1 MKFIQHVLLFIL
13 LSVSLVVCGQPAG
26 YSSLPYFCGFENP
39 EDTMGTYG
47 WKFEKRAKVGHTF
60 AIGNAVHRMGSNA
73 MYVSTDSAKT
83 AGYSFTASGS
93 VVIAYK
99 SFYLAAG
106 KYDLMFEYRMQG
118 EDHEESDVMRVA
130 FLKGNKPTTTS
141 MGTFP
146 QYALDNKFVSSN
158 GEEVFKTSL
167 WAQVEGQVE
176 APDSGY
182 YYLVFLFKEDG
193 DKNIYAP
200 GPCIDNIQFDRAK
213 SPNACATKPTNILID
228 KEATGIK
235 LSWTGRATEY
245 EIMYN
250 RISSLKD
257 TAVTTIK
264 GITTTEYSIP
274 YAAIAEGVYNFR
286 IRALCANDTSMW
298 VDKANYIVYDDAKH
312 CLNYMDFSNDATSC
326 YFGTFDSPKEQNR
339 PIDYGYES
347 RHSIH
352 TVHYMQDEYDR
363 LTGYQLKTV
372 PEGEMASVRLGN
384 WTEGPHGDS
393 PTSDHGSPS
402 GVIEYTYTIPKDKSV
417 LLLKYAAVL
426 QYASHHAPEE
436 QTSIKVEIV
445 NTSIGRERVLACASA
460 DFNAR
465 DVSEGNTR
473 GWKTYQPK
481 EGEVISHE
489 CPIKWLDWTTL
500 GINLA
505 DHMGTTVKIRIK
517 LTACVANYHFAY
529 GYFVLDC
536 TEGEIEG
543 MSCTEKA
550 DTLFVPSGFKYL
562 WYEQGDV
569 NKTPLSTEQYFVVP
583 ENSINSYSV
592 DLIYPEDNG
601 CYFTLNANVW
611 PRIPQVGMDYVVK
624 PQNCVNYVELINKSK
639 MIDLK
644 MDEKGNVIDT
654 LDVASS
660 VASVKDYY
668 FEIRSN
674 KNTVFENGMTASS
687 DPSMRIIVPNEG
699 DTFVVVVK
707 GMFNACEDIKEYE
720 LSVPELQPSFAETIH
735 YVCDGN
741 EVVFNGKTYTE
752 PGVYI
757 DTLQSVYG
765 CDSIL
770 QLTLE
775 TLVADTIR
783 IDTTICSAALPFMW
797 FTSSERPEMITTS
810 GIHEKAVPSSL
821 GCDSLYYIL
830 NLEVL
835 ESLVIKID
843 EWPKEICAD
852 DEFFEIG
859 YDVLEGKVS
868 GYSIR
873 YSPKSKGVGFEDVEV
888 EYEGDAETIVI
899 DLPEGLR
906 PDKYD
911 AIIIFNNM
919 ECGNAEVGLSFD
931 VLYSSS
937 VIAQRW
943 NDVLAVKN
951 SDYNG
956 GYEFVSYQWF
966 LNGMPLEGFA
976 TSQYYTGAG
985 LDFNGEYQVLLT
997 RADDGISAFT
1007 CSFVPT
1013 EFSKEELENTG
1024 VVVFASDVINVETPK
1039 AAKCYVY
1046 SMSGLLYSLSD
1057 LEEGVNIIDMP
1068 KDAGVYIMQFNYLD
1082 GDVEIR
1088 KIVVGKI

>member
-1 MKFIQHVLLFIL
+1 MKFIQHTLLLVLLL
-13 LSVSLVVCGQPAG
+13 VSLMVCGQPAG

-39 EDTMGTYG
+39 EDTAGTFG

-60 AIGNAVHRMGSNA
+60 AVGEAVHRMGSHA

-83 AGYSFTASGS
+83 AGYSYLASGS

-118 EDHEESDVMRVA
+118 EDHEDSDVMRVA

-146 QYALDNKFVSSN
+146 QYALDNKFVSSK

-167 WAQVEGQVE
+167 WTQVEGQVV

-193 DKNIYAP
+193 DKNVYAP
-200 GPCIDNIQFDRAK
+200 GPCIDNIQFDCAK
-213 SPNACATKPTNILID
+213 SPNSCATKPSNILID

-286 IRALCANDTSMW
+286 IRALCENDTSMW
-298 VDKANYIVYDDAKH
+298 VEKANYIVYDDAKH
-312 CLNYMDFSNDATSC
+312 CLNYMDFTNDATAC
-326 YFGTFDSPKEQNR
+326 FFGTFDSPKEQNR
-339 PIDYGYES
+339 AIDYGYES

-402 GVIEYTYTIPKDKSV
+402 GVIEYTYTIPEDKSV

-426 QYASHHAPEE
+426 QYAAHHAPDE

-445 NTSIGRERVLACASA
+445 NTAIGRERVLACASA

-505 DHMGTTVKIRIK
+505 DYMGTTVKIRIK

-550 DTLFVPSGFKYL
+550 DTLYVPAGFNYL
-562 WYEQGDV
+562 WYVQGDA
-569 NKTPLSTEQYFVVP
+569 NKTPVSTEQYFVVP
-583 ENSINSYSV
+583 EDEITSYSV

-611 PRIPQVGMDYVVK
+611 PRVPKVGMDYAVK
-624 PQNCVNYVELINKSK
+624 PENCVNYVELLNKSK
-639 MIDLK
+639 MVDLK
-644 MDEKGNVIDT
+644 MDKDGNVTDT
-654 LDVASS
+654 LDVATS
-660 VASVKDYY
+660 VATIKDYY
-668 FEIRSN
+668 FEIRSE
-674 KNTVFENGMTASS
+674 KNTLFENGTTIAS
-687 DPSMRIIVPNEG
+687 DPSMRIIAPNEG
-699 DTFVVVVK
+699 DTFVVVMK
-707 GMFNACEDIKEYE
+707 GMFNTCEDIKEYT
-720 LSVPELQPSFAETIH
+720 LKVPKLQPSFAETVR
-735 YVCDGN
+735 YVCDGS
-741 EVVFNGKTYTE
+741 EVVFNGKIYTE
-752 PGVYI
+752 PGEYI
-757 DTLQSVYG
+757 DTLQSVHG

-770 QLTLE
+770 QLTLK
-775 TLVADTIR
+775 TLVADTIVV
-783 IDTTICSAALPFMW
+783 DSMICTSMLPFVWNVAAEYDTLMQ
-797 FTSSERPEMITTS
+797 T
-810 GIHEKAVPSSL
+810 GVYEKGVASSL

-830 NLEVL
+830 NLNVL
-835 ESLVIKID
+835 ESLVLNFD
-843 EWPKEICAD
+843 MPTICAD
-852 DEFFEIG
+852 DDKVEID
-859 YDVLEGKVS
+859 YTLNSGKLT
-868 GYSIR
+868 GYSVA
-873 YSPKSKGVGFEDVEV
+873 YSDKAKSAGFKDVEV
-888 EYEGDAETIVI
+888 LDSLGEVEFIELDV
-899 DLPEGLR
+899 PEKVR
-906 PDKYD
+906 PDSYEAKFTFYNSD
-911 AIIIFNNM
+911 
-919 ECGNAEVGLSFD
+919 CGDLDTTLVFD
-931 VLYSSS
+931 VLYPDTI
-937 VIAQRW
+937 IAQRW

-956 GYEFVSYQWF
+956 GYEFVAYQWF
-966 LNGMPLEGFA
+966 LNGQPLEGFTA
-976 TSQYYTGAG
+976 SQYYTGAD

-997 RADDGISAFT
+997 RADDGVSAYT
-1007 CSFVPT
+1007 CSITPVK
-1013 EFSKEELENTG
+1013 FSESEIKNSG
-1024 VVVFASDVINVETPK
+1024 VVIFASDVINVKIPM
-1039 AAKCYVY
+1039 AAKCRVY
-1046 SMSGLLYSLSD
+1046 NMAGALYSVFD
-1057 LEEGVNIIDMP
+1057 LTEGENIIDMP
-1068 KDAGVYIMQFNYLD
+1068 REAGVYVMQFNYLD
-1082 GDVEIR
+1082 GNVEVR
-1088 KIVVGKI
+1088 KIVIGKK

>member
-1 MKFIQHVLLFIL
+1 MKFIQHTLLLIL
-13 LSVSLVVCGQPAG
+13 LSVSLMVCGQPAG
-26 YSSLPYFCGFENP
+26 YTSLPYFCGFENP
-39 EDTMGTYG
+39 EDTAGTFG
-47 WKFEKRAKVGHTF
+47 WKFEKRAKIGHTF
-60 AIGNAVHRMGSNA
+60 VVGEAVHRMGSHA
-73 MYVSTDSAKT
+73 MYVSTDAGET
-83 AGYSFTASGS
+83 AGYSFTTSGS

-99 SFYLAAG
+99 AFYLDKG
-106 KYDLMFEYRMQG
+106 TYDLMFEYRMQG

-130 FLKGNKPTTTS
+130 FLKGTKPTTTA

-146 QYALDNKFVSSN
+146 SYALDNKFVSSK

-167 WAQVEGQVE
+167 WTQVEGQVV

-182 YYLVFLFKEDG
+182 YYLAFVFKEDG

-200 GPCIDNIQFDRAK
+200 GPCVDNIQFDRAK
-213 SPNACATKPTNILID
+213 SPTACATKPSNILID
-228 KEATGIK
+228 KEPTGIK
-235 LSWTGRATEY
+235 LSWSGRATEY

-250 RISSLKD
+250 KVSSLKD
-257 TAVTTIK
+257 TAVTIIK

-274 YAAIAEGVYNFR
+274 YSVIPEGVYNFR

-298 VDKANYIVYDDAKH
+298 IEKANYIVYEDAKH
-312 CLNYMDFSNDATSC
+312 CLNYMDFTNDATKC
-326 YFGTFDSPKEQNR
+326 YFGVFDNPREQNR
-339 PIDYGYES
+339 VIDYGYES

-384 WTEGPHGDS
+384 WTEGGHGDS
-393 PTSDHGSPS
+393 PASGKGSPS
-402 GVIEYTYTIPKDKSV
+402 GVIEYTYTIPEDKSV

-426 QYASHHAPEE
+426 QYAAHHAPEE

-445 NTSIGRERVLACASA
+445 NTAVGRERVLACASA

-481 EGEVISHE
+481 EGEVLDAD

-505 DHMGTTVKIRIK
+505 DYMGATVKIRIK

-543 MSCTEKA
+543 MSCSEKA
-550 DTLFVPSGFKYL
+550 DTLFVPAGFNYL
-562 WYEQGDV
+562 WYVQGDA
-569 NKTPLSTEQYFVVP
+569 NKTPISTEQYFVVP
-583 ENSINSYSV
+583 EDDINSYSV

-611 PRIPQVGMDYVVK
+611 PRVPQVGMDYTVN
-624 PQNCVNYVELINKSK
+624 PQNCVNYVELTNKSK

-644 MDEKGNVIDT
+644 MDNEGNVIDT
-654 LDVASS
+654 LDVAPS
-660 VASVKDYY
+660 VASIKDYY

-674 KNTVFENGMTASS
+674 KNTVFENGTTMSS
-687 DPSMRIIVPNEG
+687 DPSMRIIAPNEG
-699 DTFVVVVK
+699 DTFVVVMK
-707 GMFNACEDIKEYE
+707 GMFNACEDIREYE
-720 LSVPELQPSFAETIH
+720 LNVPKLQPTFVETVR
-735 YVCDGN
+735 YVCDGS
-741 EVVFNGKTYTE
+741 EVVFNGKTYTK
-752 PGVYI
+752 PGEYI
-757 DTLQSVYG
+757 DTLQSIHG

-770 QLTLE
+770 KLTLE

-783 IDTTICSAALPFMW
+783 MDTTICSAELPFLW
-797 FTSSERPEMITTS
+797 VVGLDRPEMIDSS
-810 GIHEKAVPSSL
+810 GVYEKAIPSSL

-830 NLEVL
+830 NIEVL

-843 EWPKEICAD
+843 EWPKQICAD
-852 DEFFEIG
+852 DDLFEIG

-873 YSPKSKGVGFEDVEV
+873 YSPKSKDVGFEDTEV
-888 EYEGDAETIVI
+888 EFEGEAENIVI
-899 DLPEGLR
+899 DLPERIR

-911 AIIIFNNM
+911 AVVIFNNM

-931 VLYSSS
+931 VLYPDTI
-937 VIAQRW
+937 IAQRW
-943 NDVLAVKN
+943 NDVLALKN
-951 SDYNG
+951 ADYNG
-956 GYEFVSYQWF
+956 GYEFISYQWF
-966 LNGMPLEGFA
+966 LNGQPLEGFTA
-976 TSQYYTGAG
+976 SQYYTGSD
-985 LDFNGEYQVLLT
+985 LDFEGEYQVLVT
-997 RADDGISAFT
+997 RADDGVSAFT
-1007 CSFVPT
+1007 CSVVPVQY
-1013 EFSKEELENTG
+1013 SQEEIENSG
-1024 VVVFASDVINVETPK
+1024 VLVFTSDVINLETPK

-1046 SMSGLLYSLSD
+1046 SMSGLLYSVSD
-1057 LEEGVNIIDMP
+1057 LTEGVNVIDMP
-1068 KDAGVYIMQFNYLD
+1068 NEAGVYIMQFNYLD
-1082 GDVEIR
+1082 GDVELR
-1088 KIVVGKI
+1088 KIVVGKK

>member
-1 MKFIQHVLLFIL
+1 MKIIKRVLLLFVL
-13 LSVSLVVCGQPAG
+13 LSVGVMLHGQQAG
-26 YSSLPYFCGFENP
+26 YTPLPYFCGFENP

-60 AIGNAVHRMGSNA
+60 AVGEAVHRMGSHA

-83 AGYSFTASGS
+83 TGYSFTTSGS

-99 SFYLAAG
+99 SFYLEKG
-106 KYDLMFEYRMQG
+106 TYDLMFEYRMQG

-146 QYALDNKFVSSN
+146 QYALDNKFVSSK
-158 GEEVFKTSL
+158 GDEVFKTSL
-167 WAQVEGQVE
+167 WTQVEGQVT
-176 APDSGY
+176 APEDGY

-200 GPCIDNIQFDRAK
+200 GPCIDNIQFDRSK

-235 LSWTGRATEY
+235 LSWTGKATEY

-250 RISSLKD
+250 RVSSLKD
-257 TAVTTIK
+257 TAVVTIK

-274 YAAIAEGVYNFR
+274 YATIPEGVYNFR

-298 VDKANYIVYDDAKH
+298 VEKANYIVYDDAKH
-312 CLNYMDFSNDATSC
+312 CLNYMDFTNDATAC
-326 YFGTFDSPKEQNR
+326 FFGTFESPKEQNR
-339 PIDYGYES
+339 AIDYGYES

-363 LTGYQLKTV
+363 LTGYKLKTV

-402 GVIEYTYTIPKDKSV
+402 GVIEYTYTIPEDKSV

-445 NTSIGRERVLACASA
+445 NTAVGRERVLACASA

-473 GWKTYQPK
+473 GWQTYQPK
-481 EGEVISHE
+481 EGEVISAE
-489 CPIKWLDWTTL
+489 CPVKWLDWTTL

-543 MSCTEKA
+543 MSCTERA
-550 DTLFVPSGFKYL
+550 DTLYAPAGFDYL
-562 WYEQGDV
+562 WYVQGDAS
-569 NKTPLSTEQYFVVP
+569 KTPVSTERSFIVP
-583 ENSINSYSV
+583 EDNISSYSV
-592 DLIYPEDNG
+592 DVIYPEDNG

-611 PRIPQVGMDYVVK
+611 PRVPKVGMNYTHK
-624 PQNCVNYVELINKSK
+624 PQDCVNYIELLDQSK

-644 MDEKGNVIDT
+644 MDKEGNVIDT
-654 LDVASS
+654 MDVPSETASI
-660 VASVKDYY
+660 KDYY
-668 FEIRSN
+668 LEIKSQN
-674 KNTVFENGMTASS
+674 GTTFENGLTISS
-687 DPSMRIIVPNEG
+687 DPTMRIIAPNEG
-699 DTFVVVVK
+699 DTFTLLIR
-707 GMFNACEDIKEYE
+707 GMFNTCEDVKEIE
-720 LSVPELQPSFAETIH
+720 IEAPAIGAIFGEEHH
-735 YVCDGN
+735 YICEGS
-741 EVVFNGKTYTE
+741 EVEFNGKKYSE
-752 PGVYI
+752 AGVYT
-757 DTLQSVYG
+757 DTLKSVWCG

-775 TLVADTIR
+775 TLLADTIV
-783 IDTTICSAALPFMW
+783 IDTMVCTANLPFVW
-797 FTSSERPEMITTS
+797 NVGTESETLTQS
-810 GIHEKAVPSSL
+810 GVYEKGVASVL
-821 GCDSLYYIL
+821 GCDSLYYVL
-830 NLEVL
+830 NLDVL
-835 ESLVIKID
+835 ESLVLKFDI
-843 EWPKEICAD
+843 PTICAD
-852 DEFFEIG
+852 DEIVEID
-859 YDVLEGKVS
+859 YTVSSGKLT
-868 GYSIR
+868 GYSMV
-873 YSPKSKGVGFEDVEV
+873 YSDKAKKVGFEDVEV
-888 EYEGDAETIVI
+888 LDSVGALESIELI
-899 DLPEGLR
+899 LPEKVR
-906 PDKYD
+906 PDNYEVEVTFYNSD
-911 AIIIFNNM
+911 
-919 ECGNAEVGLSFD
+919 CGNVDTTLVFD
-931 VLYSSS
+931 VLYPDS

-956 GYEFVSYQWF
+956 GYEFVAYQWF
-966 LNGMPLEGFA
+966 LNGQPLEGF
-976 TSQYYTGAG
+976 TSSQYYTGLD
-985 LDFNGEYQVLLT
+985 LDFSGEYQVLLT
-997 RADDGISAFT
+997 RKDDGVSVMT
-1007 CSFVPT
+1007 CGIVPT
-1013 EFSKEELENTG
+1013 EFAEEVLNNIGTLVFRND
-1024 VVVFASDVINVETPK
+1024 VVEVSSAQQARGYI
-1039 AAKCYVY
+1039 
-1046 SMSGLLYSLSD
+1046 YSLSGLIYSTFD
-1057 LEEGVNIIDMP
+1057 LEEGNNFVQMP
-1068 KDAGVYIMQFNYLD
+1068 SQAGLYIMVIE
-1082 GDVEIR
+1082 GVEAQ
-1088 KIVVGKI
+1088 KILVE

>member
-83 AGYSFTASGS
+83 AGYSFTTSGS

-146 QYALDNKFVSSN
+146 QYAIDNKFVSSK

-213 SPNACATKPTNILID
+213 SPNSCATKPSNILID

-235 LSWTGRATEY
+235 LSWTGKATEY

-257 TAVTTIK
+257 TAVVTIK
-264 GITTTEYSIP
+264 GIATTEYSIP
-274 YAAIAEGVYNFR
+274 YSTIPEGVYNFR

-298 VDKANYIVYDDAKH
+298 VEKANYIVYDDAKH
-312 CLNYMDFSNDATSC
+312 CLNYMDFTNDATAC
-326 YFGTFDSPKEQNR
+326 YFGIFDSPKEQNR
-339 PIDYGYES
+339 AIDYGYES

-402 GVIEYTYTIPKDKSV
+402 GVIEYTYTIPEDKSV

-426 QYASHHAPEE
+426 QYAAHHAPDE

-505 DHMGTTVKIRIK
+505 DYMGTTVKIRIK

-550 DTLFVPSGFKYL
+550 DTLYVPAGFNYL
-562 WYEQGDV
+562 WYVQGDA
-569 NKTPLSTEQYFVVP
+569 NKTPVSTEQYFVVP
-583 ENSINSYSV
+583 EDEITSYSV

-611 PRIPQVGMDYVVK
+611 PRVPKVGMDYAVK
-624 PQNCVNYVELINKSK
+624 PENCVNYVELLNKSK
-639 MIDLK
+639 MVDLK
-644 MDEKGNVIDT
+644 MDKDGNVTDT
-654 LDVASS
+654 LDVATS
-660 VASVKDYY
+660 VATIKDYY
-668 FEIRSN
+668 FEIRSE
-674 KNTVFENGMTASS
+674 KNTLFENGTTIAS
-687 DPSMRIIVPNEG
+687 DPSMRIIAPNEG
-699 DTFVVVVK
+699 DTFVVVMK
-707 GMFNACEDIKEYE
+707 GMFNTCEDIKEYT
-720 LSVPELQPSFAETIH
+720 LKVPKLQPSFAETVR
-735 YVCDGN
+735 YVCDGS

-752 PGVYI
+752 PGEYI
-757 DTLQSVYG
+757 DTLQSVHG

-770 QLTLE
+770 QLTLK
-775 TLVADTIR
+775 TLVADTIVV
-783 IDTTICSAALPFMW
+783 DSMICTSMLPFVWNVGTEYDTLMQ
-797 FTSSERPEMITTS
+797 T
-810 GIHEKAVPSSL
+810 GVYEKGVASSL

-830 NLEVL
+830 NLNVL
-835 ESLVIKID
+835 ESLVLNFD
-843 EWPKEICAD
+843 MPTICAD
-852 DEFFEIG
+852 DDKVEID
-859 YDVLEGKVS
+859 YTLNSGKLT
-868 GYSIR
+868 GYSVA
-873 YSPKSKGVGFEDVEV
+873 YSDKAKSAGFKDVEV
-888 EYEGDAETIVI
+888 LDSLGEVEFIELDV
-899 DLPEGLR
+899 PEKVR
-906 PDKYD
+906 PDSYEAKFTFYNSD
-911 AIIIFNNM
+911 
-919 ECGNAEVGLSFD
+919 CGDLDTTLVFD
-931 VLYSSS
+931 VLYPDTI
-937 VIAQRW
+937 IAQRW

-951 SDYNG
+951 KDYNG
-956 GYEFVSYQWF
+956 GYEFVAYQWF
-966 LNGMPLEGFA
+966 LNGQLLEGFT
-976 TSQYYTGAG
+976 TSQYYTSEN
-985 LDFNGEYQVLLT
+985 LDFDGEYQVLIT
-997 RADDGISAFT
+997 RADDGVSAFT
-1007 CSFVPT
+1007 CSITPT
-1013 EFSKEELENTG
+1013 EFSESEMENSG
-1024 VVVFASDVINVETPK
+1024 VVIFSSDVINVEISE

-1046 SMSGLLYSLSD
+1046 SMSGLLYSVSD
-1057 LEEGVNIIDMP
+1057 LEEGMNVIDMP
-1068 KDAGVYIMQFNYLD
+1068 KEVGIYIMQFNYLN
-1082 GDVEIR
+1082 GDIEVR
-1088 KIVVGKI
+1088 KIVVERK

>member
-1 MKFIQHVLLFIL
+1 MKIIQHTLLFIL
-13 LSVSLVVCGQPAG
+13 LLVSLVVCGQQG
-26 YSSLPYFCGFENP
+26 YTTLPYFCGFENP
-39 EDTMGTYG
+39 EDTAGTYG

-60 AIGNAVHRMGSNA
+60 VVGEAVHRMGGHA
-73 MYVSTDSAKT
+73 MYVSADSAKT

-99 SFYLAAG
+99 SFYLEAG
-106 KYDLMFEYRMQG
+106 KYDLMFEYRLQG

-130 FLKGNKPTTTS
+130 FFKGNKPGTSS

-146 QYALDNKFVSSN
+146 QYALDNKFVSSK

-167 WAQVEGQVE
+167 WTQVEGQVE

-200 GPCIDNIQFDRAK
+200 GPCVDNIQFDRAK
-213 SPNACATKPTNILID
+213 SLNACATKPSNILID
-228 KEATGIK
+228 KEPTGIK
-235 LSWTGRATEY
+235 LSWIGRATEY

-250 RISSLKD
+250 KVSSLKD
-257 TAVTTIK
+257 TAVTIIK
-264 GITTTEYSIP
+264 GVTTTEYSIP
-274 YAAIAEGVYNFR
+274 YVTIPEGVYNFR

-298 VDKANYIVYDDAKH
+298 VEKANYIVYDDAKH
-312 CLNYMDFSNDATSC
+312 CLNYMDFTNDATKC
-326 YFGTFDSPKEQNR
+326 FFGTFDSPKEQNR

-445 NTSIGRERVLACASA
+445 NTAIGRERVLACASA

-481 EGEVISHE
+481 EGEVISAE

-550 DTLFVPSGFKYL
+550 DTLFVPSGFEYL
-562 WYEQGDV
+562 WYEQGDA

-611 PRIPQVGMDYVVK
+611 PRVPQVGMDYIAK
-624 PQNCVNYVELINKSK
+624 PENCINYVELINKSK

-654 LDVASS
+654 LDVAPS
-660 VASVKDYY
+660 VASIKDYY

-674 KNTVFENGMTASS
+674 KNTVFENGMTATS

-699 DTFVVVVK
+699 DTFAVVMK

-720 LSVPELQPSFAETIH
+720 LNVPKLQPSFAETVH
-735 YVCDGN
+735 YVCDGS

-966 LNGMPLEGFA
+966 LNGLPLEGFA
-976 TSQYYTGAG
+976 TSQYYTGAD
-985 LDFNGEYQVLLT
+985 LDFNGEYQVLIT
-997 RADDGISAFT
+997 RADDGVSAFT
-1007 CSFVPT
+1007 CSINPT
-1013 EFSKEELENTG
+1013 KFSETEIENSG
-1024 VVVFASDVINVETPK
+1024 VVIFSSDVINVETSE

-1046 SMSGLLYSLSD
+1046 SISGLLYSVSD
-1057 LEEGVNIIDMP
+1057 LEEGMNVIDMP
-1068 KDAGVYIMQFNYLD
+1068 KEAGIYIMQFNYLN
-1082 GDVEIR
+1082 GDIEVR
-1088 KIVVGKI
+1088 KIVVKRK